1 MVNLKKIGGVLYKL
15 LLRLT
20 KFVMHIL
27 FKSDIETLKDVP
39 KPFIILS
46 NHTTDFDC
54 AFIAVAAQAPVSF
67 VATENILRMGFLGRF
82 AAKTFDPIIHYK
94 GTMGL
99 ATTKHIIQSVRDGK
113 NVAMFPEGNRSFN
126 GLTCPI
132 PPATAKLARISQGTL
147 VTYKLKGG
155 YFSSPRWASTLR
167 KGRITGRIAG
177 IYSPEALKKMSPEE
191 IQKLIENDLQA
202 DAYEEQRDNPTAF
215 RGKKR
220 AEHLE
225 STLFMCPACEK
236 IGSMKSC
243 GNFLTCECGFMA
255 EYDEYG
261 MLNSSQQSYTI
272 TELDQKQR
280 DKIEKLCK
288 ENGGDIFF
296 EDEVYF
302 QLINEKH
309 GLEKTEMVVLSA
321 YRDRFSVGETVIP
334 FEKITGIAINQ
345 RNLLLIHTSDISGH
359 YEVSGEASFNAL
371 KYLYLYRTI
380 CGSRNGLL

>member
-1 MVNLKKIGGVLYKL
+1 MGKKKSGGILYRL

-39 KPFIILS
+39 QPFLLLS

-54 AFIAVAAQAPVSF
+54 AFIAVAAQARVSF
-67 VATENILRMGFLGRF
+67 VATENIMRMGGIVRF
-82 AAKTFDPIIHYK
+82 AIKAFDPIIHYK

-99 ATTKHIIQSVRDGK
+99 TTSKNIIKSVRAGK
-113 NVAMFPEGNRSFN
+113 NVAMFPEGNRSFD

-147 VTYKLKGG
+147 VTYKLEGG
-155 YFSSPRWASTLR
+155 YFSSPRWASSLR

-177 IYSPEALKKMSPEE
+177 IYSPETLKNMSPEE
-191 IQKLIENDLQA
+191 IQKIIENDLQT
-202 DAYEEQRDNPTAF
+202 DAYEEQRVHPTAF

-220 AEHLE
+220 AEHIE
-225 STLFMCPACEK
+225 STIFMCPLYEK
-236 IGSMKSC
+236 IGSLKSS
-243 GNFLTCECGFMA
+243 GSFLTCGCGFKA

-261 MLNSSQQSYTI
+261 MINSPQQSYTI
-272 TELDQKQR
+272 TELDRKQR
-280 DKIEKLCK
+280 NKIEKLCK
-288 ENGGDIFF
+288 EEEEDFFF
-296 EDEVYF
+296 EDKIDL
-302 QLINEKH
+302 QLINENH
-309 GLEKTEMVVLSA
+309 ELEKTETVVLNA
-321 YRDRFSVGETVIP
+321 YRDRFSAGETVIP
-334 FEKITGIAINQ
+334 FEKITGIGINQ
-345 RNLLLIHTSDISGH
+345 RNLLLIHTSDITGH
-359 YEVSGEASFNAL
+359 YEVKGEGFFNAL